1 MDRSR
6 GQASIETALLLPA
19 LLALTLACW
28 QALLVGWTAISAEH
42 AARVAARARLVGAP
56 LQPAAASALPGA
68 MRGDLQ
74 VIASDGAV
82 SVRVSVPRVIPG
94 FALSLTADAP
104 LVEQ

>member
-19 LLALTLACW
+19 LLVLTLACW

>member
-19 LLALTLACW
+19 LLVLTLACW

-94 FALSLTADAP
+94 FALSLKIGRAH
-104 LVEQ
+104 V

>member
-6 GQASIETALLLPA
+6 GQASIEAALLLPA
-19 LLALTLACW
+19 LLVLTLACW